1 MGTTIQQYQLEEAD
15 FRNNKLANHEKPL
28 QGNND
33 LLSLTRPD
41 IVYDIHKRY
50 FESGA
55 DIVETN
61 TFSGTWVA
69 QADYGLEHLVYEI
82 NFESTRLAK
91 KAAEEVFRATGERK
105 YVAGA
110 MGPTNRTLS
119 ISPSVERPDF
129 RNISE
134 CYEMRKCFKAS
145 EKLEKCTKYR
155 SLS

>member
-1 MGTTIQQYQLEEAD
+1 MGTAFQQYPLEEAD
-15 FRNNKLANHEKPL
+15 FRNKKLANHEKPL
-28 QGNND
+28 KGNND

-50 FESGA
+50 FQSGA

-82 NFESTRLAK
+82 NYESTKLAK
-91 KAAEEVFRATGERK
+91 KAEEVSRATGERK

-110 MGPTNRTLS
+110 IGPTNRTLS

-129 RNISE
+129 RNIS
-134 CYEMRKCFKAS
+134 KT
-145 EKLEKCTKYR
+145 KLTTY
-155 SLS
+155 SNN